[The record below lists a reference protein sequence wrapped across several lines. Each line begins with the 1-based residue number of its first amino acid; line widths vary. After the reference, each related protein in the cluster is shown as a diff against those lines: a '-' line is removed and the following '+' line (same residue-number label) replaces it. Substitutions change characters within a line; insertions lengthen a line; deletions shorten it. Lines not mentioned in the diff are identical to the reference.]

1 MLTEEQKRLVEENH
15 NLIYWYCHKY
25 NLNIEEYYGLFA
37 IELCKAVQSYDSTK
51 SKITTYVL
59 KAFWNKHINWERRK
73 KTNKRKANED
83 TISIDQ
89 DFGQDGE
96 EAKLSDFLTNGK
108 SVEDEIIMIP
118 LSECELDDRLMSVV
132 RLRLE
137 NPNLTQREL
146 GNILGIGQVQV
157 GRRLKAAEKK
167 IKEVWCID

>member
-51 SKITTYVL
+51 SKITTYIL
-59 KAFWNKHINWERRK
+59 KVFWNKHINWERRK

-132 RLRLE
+132 RLRIE
-137 NPNLTQREL
+137 NPNLTQREI
-146 GNILGIGQVQV
+146 GNILGIGQVQA